1 MCIYQVHVVFVN
13 YITVQNQN
21 NRTTVFAWVISI
33 ASYNCTIYNT
43 LFSQSLCYAKVEK

>member
-21 NRTTVFAWVISI
+21 NRTTVFARVWSKSNINCKLHL
-33 ASYNCTIYNT
+33 YNI
-43 LFSQSLCYAKVEK
+43 